1 VFDDLYALFWW
12 LADYIADLFYSLMQ
26 WLTQQ
31 FNSILTWFRDTWN
44 MVLKSISDILKF
56 VGDVFDFLAGELSA
70 FLQNLIAGI
79 SDAFAQAWAIVKD
92 AVVNVLNAISNFAAN
107 LFANIKAQISSIL
120 TSLQVVFQQWIDRVE
135 SFIAGVL
142 DAIVDAY
149 NYTVE
154 VITNGIQT
162 VFNFVKDM
170 LVKAGDVVN
179 QALTEL
185 VSGPAAVFEQLST
198 RFNDIA
204 SAFREKLTEVITSL
218 TGLKEDIVQGL
229 IEASDKTISAL
240 ADWTNAPEL
249 TQLQVTLSA
258 LQSGNG
264 EPVQYQDFIA
274 NLFQRFT
281 PTSSLAR
288 GVVFILLAAVAAI
301 PASLNAATIYAQ
313 PMIQALSRDFPYA
326 LLGPADVVTAWR
338 KGLISREEAIDVIQ
352 RQGFSSADAVR
363 YIGLSDAVPPEDLLL
378 ALWQRKIIG
387 DSQLTEGMKE
397 RGFSNVWQQAYMEA
411 SFILPPIQ
419 DLIVMAVREVFSPAV
434 AERFGQFD
442 DFPVEFAEEAAKQGL
457 TELWAKRYWAAHWGL
472 PSATQGFEMLQRGV
486 IEMEDL
492 HLLLR
497 SLDVMPF
504 WRDKLV
510 KIAYLP
516 YTRVDI
522 RRMHQ
527 LGVLTDDE
535 VHRAH
540 LDLGYEEEKAQHL
553 TEFVLRL
560 NKNAPGEDDAE
571 LGRLSRSSILAFYR
585 DGLLP
590 RARAAQLLVSLGLTD
605 EASSIYLDSVD
616 VDEERAERKAETD
629 IIIAQAEAGAI
640 TFAEAQD
647 RLNGLGL
654 ETLEVEKALTKLAR
668 SEKARV
674 KLPSREDGERFL
686 KLGLINGIGY
696 RDLLLR
702 LGYSPQWADVYVNAA
717 FLEGKSDAKQS

>member
-1 VFDDLYALFWW
+1 MFDDLYALFWW
-12 LADYIADLFYSLMQ
+12 LADYIADLFYSLVNY
-26 WLTQQ
+26 LTGQ
-31 FNSILTWFRDTWN
+31 FNAMLTWFRDTWN
-44 MVLKSISDILKF
+44 AVLKSISDILKF
-56 VGDVFDFLAGELSA
+56 VADVFDFLAAELSA
-70 FLQNLIAGI
+70 FLTNLINAI
-79 SDAFAQAWAIVKD
+79 TQAFSQAWAIVKD
-92 AVVNVLNAISNFAAN
+92 AVLGVLNAINTFAAN

-120 TSLQVVFQQWIDRVE
+120 SSLQVVFQQWIDRVE

-142 DAIVDAY
+142 NIIVDAY
-149 NYTVE
+149 NYAVE
-154 VITNGIQT
+154 VITGGITT

-179 QALTEL
+179 AALTEL
-185 VSGPAAVFEQLST
+185 VSGPAAIFEVMSAK
-198 RFNDIA
+198 FNDIA
-204 SAFREKLTEVITSL
+204 GAFREKLDLVVSTLAEFPTEL
-218 TGLKEDIVQGL
+218 R
-229 IEASDKTISAL
+229 KTIDDAVDAL
-240 ADWTNAPEL
+240 LRNILDWSNAPEL
-249 TQLQVTLSA
+249 RETMDTLTA
-258 LQSGNG
+258 LTTGNG
-264 EPVQYQDFIA
+264 EPVQYGAFLQQLLSRLA
-274 NLFQRFT
+274 
-281 PTSSLAR
+281 PTSTLAR
-288 GVVFILLAAVAAI
+288 GVVFILLAVVAAI
-301 PASLNAATIYAQ
+301 PAGLNVATIYAQ
-313 PMIQALSRDFPYA
+313 PMIQALAREFPYA
-326 LLGPADVVTAWR
+326 LLAPADVVTAWR
-338 KGLISREEAIDVIQ
+338 KGLLSKEDGTDIIQ
-352 RQGFSSADAVR
+352 RQGFSTGDASR
-363 YIGLSDAVPPEDLLL
+363 FFGMSDATPPEDLLL
-378 ALWQRKIIG
+378 ALWQREIIG
-387 DSQLTEGMKE
+387 DAQLKEALHE
-397 RGFSNVWQQAYMEA
+397 RGLTDIWQAAYREA
-411 SFILPPIQ
+411 SFVLPPVQ

-442 DFPVEFAEEAAKQGL
+442 DFPPEFAAEAAKQGL

-472 PSATQGFEMLQRGV
+472 PSATQGFEMLQRSV
-486 IEMEDL
+486 ISMEDL
-492 HLLLR
+492 QLLLR

-504 WRDKLV
+504 WRDKLTQ
-510 KIAYLP
+510 IAYLP

-527 LGVLTDDE
+527 LGVLNDTE

-571 LGRLSRSSILAFYR
+571 LGRLSRSSILGFYR

-590 RARAAQLLVSLGLTD
+590 RNRAAQLLVSLGLTD
-605 EASSIYLDSVD
+605 EAASIYLDSVD

-629 IIIAQAEAGAI
+629 IIVAQAEAGAI

-686 KLGLINGIGY
+686 KLGLITGLGY

-717 FLEGKSDAKQS
+717 FLEGKADAKQG